1 MVNTGMPSFL
11 VLVHGL
17 ALALSLLFLLFLQR
31 QKMTL
36 FAPVRQYLVV
46 GYSLVT
52 FWSALDFLNR
62 TLLSPQAATL
72 FALVGVSA
80 ILLAIALIG
89 IFAYSRLL
97 GSRAIEDFL

>member
-1 MVNTGMPSFL
+1 MAMTGLPSLL

-31 QKMTL
+31 QKITL

-52 FWSALDFLNR
+52 CWSALDFLNL
-62 TLLSPQAATL
+62 TLQSPQAATL
-72 FALVGVSA
+72 FALVGPRRSCWRSPPSP
-80 ILLAIALIG
+80 L
-89 IFAYSRLL
+89 R
-97 GSRAIEDFL
+97 RR